1 VVEERNK
8 QFYQQSDMLQNV
20 NCYKRLNDSQY
31 WFCDCQWNITTC
43 CGSLY
48 PFTLP
53 RWTID

>member
-20 NCYKRLNDSQY
+20 NCNKRLNDSQY

-48 PFTLP
+48 PFTLL